1 MRRWFSSRGLSR
13 PSPLRSAGRA
23 GRGAGRA
30 GLFPRL
36 PPPLRRSRRRA
47 RALPR
52 PVRAHAR
59 VRGHRQR
66 RDPRAVRRLPALDAL
81 LVAERVPAD
90 RAGLAGLR
98 ARARRLRRGGAAEAA
113 VRAAARLRVGQR
125 PDRRPRPLRPA
136 HARLPRRRALHRARR
151 LRAAAARLAAAQGR
165 PHGPDRRRGR
175 RRAPAA
181 ARDHAQPGAR
191 LPAAR
196 LHRRRPAQAGRA
208 HRPRARGARHDPRAG
223 AGARRRR
230 AAGGP
235 DRDPVGPGHPARQ
248 GGLRLPRPRRAGAD
262 DADRLRAAA
271 DRRPPDAPGARDQ
284 GRGRPRP
291 RARADG
297 DRARGRVP
305 HRPLRARHRRRRLDR
320 LGAVPPDRARRA
332 EPPGPARPRRG
343 QPVRDPARAR
353 SRTAT
358 R

>member
-1 MRRWFSSRGLSR
+1 MRRWFSSAAFPVHRHSAPQVALDAGLIALAYFLAYR
-13 PSPLRSAGRA
+13 LRFD
-23 GRGAGRA
+23 GAG
-30 GLFPRL
+30 GVPD
-36 PPPLRRSRRRA
+36 
-47 RALPR
+47 ALPR

-175 RRAPAA
+175 RRAAAA

-191 LPAAR
+191 LPAAS
-196 LHRRRPAQAGRA
+196 ASSTTTRA
-208 HRPRARGARHDPRAG
+208 S
-223 AGARRRR
+223 
-230 AAGGP
+230 
-235 DRDPVGPGHPARQ
+235 
-248 GGLRLPRPRRAGAD
+248 
-262 DADRLRAAA
+262 
-271 DRRPPDAPGARDQ
+271 
-284 GRGRPRP
+284 
-291 RARADG
+291 RARASTAG
-297 DRARGRVP
+297 SRCSARPASWGGCSTTSS
-305 HRPLRARHRRRRLDR
+305 RRR
-320 LGAVPPDRARRA
+320 
-332 EPPGPARPRRG
+332 
-343 QPVRDPARAR
+343 
-353 SRTAT
+353 S
-358 R
+358 